1 MNQYILLMLA
11 GTLFLP
17 LGIEAQTGSNTNG
30 QNYYDRNSGYVYP
43 RGQEYQLQRPNQ
55 GVDQDFPPANP
66 SSQGEE
72 TFMQN
77 AQRRYQQETQSN
89 QNMIERDRMMRERGY
104 DPNETFNYNQ
114 RGQFRNPPGQPQQQ
128 QQTHITYPT
137 NDPGASKE
145 VLDNAEAR
153 LRGGYSNQET
163 QYHPEQF
170 SNPYENQ
177 PRDKTTQR
185 QENR

>member
-1 MNQYILLMLA
+1 MNQYIVLMLA

-17 LGIEAQTGSNTNG
+17 LGIEAQTGANTNS
-30 QNYYDRNSGYVYP
+30 QNSYNWNSGSVYP

-55 GVDQDFPPANP
+55 GIDQDFPPTNP

-72 TFMQN
+72 SFMRN
-77 AQRRYQQETQSN
+77 AQRRYEQETQSN
-89 QNMIERDRMMRERGY
+89 MNMIERDRMMMERGY

-114 RGQFRNPPGQPQQQ
+114 REQFRNPPGQTQQQ

-137 NDPGASKE
+137 NAPGASKE
-145 VLDNAEAR
+145 ILDNAEAR
-153 LRGGYSNQET
+153 LRGGYSNRET
-163 QYHPEQF
+163 QYNPEQF

-177 PRDKTTQR
+177 PRNTTTQS
-185 QENR
+185 QKNR